1 MEATNPRTREDLEKL
16 EHSQVDFIGKAE
28 MIGGSL
34 LSEYAESMS
43 VVHNHKGPVGLGEFD
58 ELRKFGDVAFH
69 GVHAFQHEE
78 FGGCLLL
85 VLEDFPKVAGVIVGE
100 AFAGRSAQLNAAPER
115 GVQVLVGEDPVL
127 AFGKSGD
134 RGGAGEV
141 TGGKDVA
148 GFLADEVGEFF
159 LQSLMKDPSAIG
171 QTGSGGSR
179 TPLPHGFDARFPDL
193 GMPGKSKVIVA

>member
-1 MEATNPRTREDLEKL
+1 
-16 EHSQVDFIGKAE
+16 
-28 MIGGSL
+28 MIGGSAAL

-43 VVHNHKGPVGLGEFD
+43 VVQDHKGPVGLGEFD

-115 GVQVLVGEDPVL
+115 GGRFLSAKIRSLRSANPVT
-127 AFGKSGD
+127 AE
-134 RGGAGEV
+134 A
-141 TGGKDVA
+141 
-148 GFLADEVGEFF
+148 
-159 LQSLMKDPSAIG
+159 Q
-171 QTGSGGSR
+171 
-179 TPLPHGFDARFPDL
+179 AR
-193 GMPGKSKVIVA
+193 